1 MPIVVQCNGCGKRI
15 KAPDRLAG
23 KRAKCKCGVIL
34 AIPTARPADQV
45 AAAQPSPPPAGPPSA
60 NEPTCPDCQAPMPD
74 GAVLCTACGFN
85 VQSGQR
91 LSLSVDD
98 APSSAKG
105 SGTKSKSKGRNAKP
119 QTDRTASAAPRIV
132 GLVFRVATAAVVLG
146 LVGGLAWVIKEGLSF
161 SPAEQAQD
169 ALNSV
174 YPGMTVQAVVDALGK
189 KPQEVHVYEEKD
201 SSSPFPIP
209 VDKRAA
215 YRDDFMKNTDAALL
229 KHGFYFVYQFSQRDN
244 LMIHFSPNGKVNSSE
259 LWDPMKILGL

>member
-1 MPIVVQCNGCGKRI
+1 MPILVQCNGCGKRI

-23 KRAKCKCGVIL
+23 KRAKCKCGAIL
-34 AIPTARPADQV
+34 AIPAAQPAGQV
-45 AAAQPSPPPAGPPSA
+45 AAAQTGPQPATHPSA
-60 NEPTCPDCQAPMPD
+60 NEATCPDCQAPMPD

-98 APSSAKG
+98 APSS
-105 SGTKSKSKGRNAKP
+105 TKRSRPKRKSKGQKSKP
-119 QTDRTASAAPRIV
+119 QADRTASAAPKIV
-132 GLVFRVATAAVVLG
+132 GLAFSIAKWAVVLG

-161 SPAEQAQD
+161 SPAQQAQD

-201 SSSPFPIP
+201 TSSPFPIP

-229 KHGFYFVYQFSQRDN
+229 KHGFYFVYTFSQRDN
-244 LMIHFSPNGKVNSSE
+244 LMIHFNPNGKVNSSE